1 MDQDAIK
8 NAEAK
13 VASVQA
19 ALDEAQ
25 RVLQAAERAQQA
37 AEESAKVMRS
47 VALAAIGG
55 LVVLALALA
64 TRRRHHAG

>member
-13 VASVQA
+13 VATVQA

-25 RVLQAAERAQQA
+25 HVLQAAEKAQQV
-37 AEESAKVMRS
+37 AEESAKVMRT
-47 VALAAIGG
+47 VALAAIAG
-55 LVVLALALA
+55 LVLLALTLA
-64 TRRRHHAG
+64 TRRHHRAG